1 MEVTVFW
8 SLPSKVNQVPEDH
21 EESLLRFGSSV
32 SLNRE
37 AVETLM
43 FDSIQHSFSKGDSQ
57 HGEMA
62 SVLLKW
68 YGQEIPTH
76 LNK

>member
-1 MEVTVFW
+1 MREGEMEG
-8 SLPSKVNQVPEDH
+8 VPTKD
-21 EESLLRFGSSV
+21 ESLLRFGSSV

-62 SVLLKW
+62 SVLLK
-68 YGQEIPTH
+68 
-76 LNK
+76 